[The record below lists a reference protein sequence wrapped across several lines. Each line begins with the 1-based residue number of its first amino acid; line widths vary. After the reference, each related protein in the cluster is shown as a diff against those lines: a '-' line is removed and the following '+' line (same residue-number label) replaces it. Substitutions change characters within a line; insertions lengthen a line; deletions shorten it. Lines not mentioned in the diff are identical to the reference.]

1 MKKFIILFLIIPL
14 LLSAQEF
21 KKTATAGFTFLHIPA
36 TARTAGLGE
45 ASIALSDQN
54 SSAVFNNPAG
64 LGFMQSSH
72 SLSISYAPWFADIKN
87 YATSYAYNTG
97 FGVIGVGLF
106 MLDYGEMPRTV
117 IAGGQKVYNVIGSFN
132 ANAMSIGLSYSRMLT
147 DRFSFGVQLKYVQEK
162 IDIYKADN
170 ILFDGGVLYY
180 TGLSSLRIAATI
192 QNFGVNSK
200 FINDEFKMPAVLRL
214 GAAAEVLGDFDSEY
228 RVTLSAEAVNPND
241 GDERVNVGTEI
252 GWKNIIVLRGGY
264 KFFYDEESYSFGIGV
279 NTPVPF
285 PLMLDFAFADYGRLG
300 NITRFTLQ
308 LGI

>member
-1 MKKFIILFLIIPL
+1 MKKLTLTFLI
-14 LLSAQEF
+14 LSLALCAQEF
-21 KKTATAGFTFLHIPA
+21 KKTATAGFTFLQIPE
-36 TARTAGLGE
+36 TARTAALGE

-54 SSAVFNNPAG
+54 SSSIFNNPAG
-64 LGFMQSSH
+64 LGFMKNSH

-97 FGVIGVGLF
+97 FGVIGVGMF
-106 MLDYGEMPRTV
+106 MMDYGEMPRTV
-117 IAGGQKVYNVIGSFN
+117 IAGGQKVYNVVGSFN
-132 ANAMSIGLSYSRMLT
+132 ANSLALGVSYSRMLT

-214 GAAAEVLGDFDSEY
+214 GAAAEVLGDFDSDY
-228 RVTLSAEAVNPND
+228 RVTVVAEAVNPND
-241 GDERVNVGTEI
+241 GDERVNLGTEI
-252 GWKNIIVLRGGY
+252 GWKNIVVLRGGY
-264 KFFYDEESYSFGIGV
+264 KFFYDEESYSFGVGI
-279 NTPVPF
+279 NTPIPI
-285 PLMLDFAFADYGRLG
+285 PLILDFAFADYGRLG